1 MRFLKSGFF
10 HQTTPPGP
18 TRDVLEPLSFLAN
31 FRGVMYILKRLP
43 GVRDTGSRNRNNEV
57 RKYFK
62 T

>member
-18 TRDVLEPLSFLAN
+18 TGDVLEPFSSLAN

-43 GVRDTGSRNRNNEV
+43 VGRRLDDEGIEANTLYS
-57 RKYFK
+57 
-62 T
+62 

>member
-43 GVRDTGSRNRNNEV
+43 DTGSHKKIINLGN
-57 RKYFK
+57 F
-62 T
+62 